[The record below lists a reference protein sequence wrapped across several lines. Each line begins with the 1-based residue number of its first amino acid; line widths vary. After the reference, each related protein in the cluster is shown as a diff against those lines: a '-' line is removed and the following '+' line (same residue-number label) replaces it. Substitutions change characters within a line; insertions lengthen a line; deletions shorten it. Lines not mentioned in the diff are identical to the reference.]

1 MPLVFYRCSKCG
13 KEFGSFD
20 DAKRHEDSHLVPV
33 SAEAASYTAREFP
46 YEINVE
52 FNDGSKRVY
61 CARDLGG
68 DFEGGDGN
76 CRNR

>member
-1 MPLVFYRCSKCG
+1 VPIAFYRCSKCR
-13 KEFGSFD
+13 KEFGSFQ
-20 DAKRHEDSHLVPV
+20 DAKRHEDSHLFPV
-33 SAEAASYTAREFP
+33 SAEVASYTVREFP

-68 DFEGGDGN
+68 GLEG
-76 CRNR
+76 R